1 VSEVAKVK
9 IELSV
14 VLPSYLE
21 EENLR
26 LLLPRLN
33 QTLAK
38 LTPSYE
44 ILVIDTHE
52 PLDQTEDACRTH
64 HARYCRRE
72 GGNNF
77 GDAVR
82 TGIDQA
88 QGEYILFMDSDGS
101 HTPEYIPELFK
112 FHKEYDIVIASRYVQ
127 GGATENPFLLIV
139 MSRVLNVAYSLILGL
154 KCKDVSNSF
163 KLYRANLLKPLDLV
177 CDNFDIIEEILF
189 KISRFNPSVRM
200 KEVPFTFKKRMFGD
214 TKRKLLLFM
223 LSYFWTMT
231 KLRLTV
237 VLPGKKRKQMGSSQR

>member
-1 VSEVAKVK
+1 MASEEL
-9 IELSV
+9 ELSV
-14 VLPSYLE
+14 VLPAYLE

-33 QTLAK
+33 QTLSK

-52 PLDQTEDACRTH
+52 PMDQTEDACRTH
-64 HARYCRRE
+64 GAQYCRRV

-82 TGIDQA
+82 TGIDRA
-88 QGEYILFMDSDGS
+88 KGTYVLFMDSDGS
-101 HTPEYIPELFK
+101 HTPEYIPELFRFRK
-112 FHKEYDIVIASRYVQ
+112 DYDIVIASRYVQ

-139 MSRVLNVAYSLILGL
+139 MSRILNIAYSLILNL

-163 KLYRANLLKPLDLV
+163 KLYRASLLKPLDLV

-189 KISRFNPSVRM
+189 KISRNKHDIRM

-214 TKRKLLLFM
+214 TKRKLFLFM
-223 LSYFWTMT
+223 LTYFWTMT
-231 KLRLTV
+231 KLRLSV
-237 VLPGKKRKQMGSSQR
+237 MLPKRKP